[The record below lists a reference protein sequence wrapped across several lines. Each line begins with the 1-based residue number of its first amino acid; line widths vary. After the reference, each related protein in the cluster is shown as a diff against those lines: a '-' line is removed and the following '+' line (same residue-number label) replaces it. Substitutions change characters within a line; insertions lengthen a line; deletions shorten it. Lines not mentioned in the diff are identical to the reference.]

1 MGLHAALQLVT
12 KNKGFGAEVLKFR
25 SAVPK
30 EIAPRTFRFIASTP
44 EMDRDGDVIPLEAWD
59 LTDYQQNPVILMGH
73 DRTQAPVARAVR
85 VAVEDG
91 ALVADI
97 EFPEPGTT
105 VASDE
110 AYKLVSGGFLR
121 ALSVGYLPLVAP
133 QRIPNAGM
141 RFPRVQLFELSLV
154 SVPANASALA
164 ASFGGKL
171 TRAKALELVAAA
183 FGEDVATVLETEEPA
198 PVPPEEPV
206 PAPVPPAPEPP
217 VPPPAAAE
225 PLALKFLA
233 ESEPRFPLTP
243 DDVRTIAR
251 GALSNLV
258 AAETRRHTG
267 RLED

>member
-1 MGLHAALQLVT
+1 MALFSRQLVT

-25 SAVPK
+25 AAVPK

-59 LTDYQQNPVILMGH
+59 LADYEQNPVILMGH

-85 VAVEDG
+85 VAIEDG

-97 EFPEPGTT
+97 EFPEPGTS

-110 AYKLVSGGFLR
+110 AFKLVSGGFLR

-133 QRIPNAGM
+133 QRIPNAGT

-164 ASFGGKL
+164 ASFAGKL

-183 FGEDVATVLETEEPA
+183 FGEEVATVLDVAEEPA
-198 PVPPEEPV
+198 PVPPEEPASV
-206 PAPVPPAPEPP
+206 PPVVDPPIPPPAP
-217 VPPPAAAE
+217 E
-225 PLALKFLA
+225 PLALKFVA
-233 ESEPRFPLTP
+233 ESEPRFPLTA
-243 DDVRTIAR
+243 DDVRAIAR
-251 GALSNLV
+251 GALTNLV

-267 RLED
+267 RLD